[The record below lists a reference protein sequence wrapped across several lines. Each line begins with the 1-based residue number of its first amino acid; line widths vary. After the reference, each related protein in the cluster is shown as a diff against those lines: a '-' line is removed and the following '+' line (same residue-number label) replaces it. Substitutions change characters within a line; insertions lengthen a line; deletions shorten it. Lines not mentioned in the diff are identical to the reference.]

1 MAASSTMVRSAV
13 VAFAAIQSQKFQGR
27 AGVDYRPLYDRAA
40 TELSAKLLET
50 DGKAPAVDEELVC
63 ILTTVFLLAYID
75 LLTDRTDL
83 AHLNIQKAHN
93 AIQRSKKTD
102 IGPLERRIISWI
114 RLLDARAATA
124 GGEGPFVNDNTGL
137 YTPPIQA
144 RVSGST
150 SQRTGQGTNGS
161 IEEIVYDLLCQPG
174 LAFFQE
180 VQSITGR
187 ITKIDHYRRS
197 RGTVEDE
204 TEVMAT
210 AAEIMKDLASLYDC
224 RPSIMDHAVAG
235 DLGDNVIAKHLALAI
250 IRSYRTYLANFYAC
264 YIHIHWV
271 AHRHLPR
278 SKMLIKA
285 TGEIKELVHRMMANG
300 EPLPVN
306 ILWPLFLWGSEE
318 DDPQE
323 CRWIVDTIRSL
334 QHVVTN
340 AANVANL
347 LQEVQRRQLERGQRV
362 DIRTVSM
369 ELFNSSFAIV

>member
-1 MAASSTMVRSAV
+1 M
-13 VAFAAIQSQKFQGR
+13 
-27 AGVDYRPLYDRAA
+27 
-40 TELSAKLLET
+40 
-50 DGKAPAVDEELVC
+50 
-63 ILTTVFLLAYID
+63 
-75 LLTDRTDL
+75 
-83 AHLNIQKAHN
+83 
-93 AIQRSKKTD
+93 
-102 IGPLERRIISWI
+102 
-114 RLLDARAATA
+114 
-124 GGEGPFVNDNTGL
+124 NDNTGL